1 MTELTL
7 DTDILEKWIGKE
19 ESRTDTVDCK
29 SVNQL
34 QATLDHQNSNY
45 QVGDPLPLAWHW
57 MYFNPTVAAR
67 GLGRDGH
74 PAVGGFLPPVAL
86 PRRMWAGT
94 RIAAHT
100 PIVIGE
106 TLERRSTIKSVVPKS
121 GDSGQLC
128 FVTVTHEISARDSGE
143 LRLVDEHDI
152 VYREDDKPGQVRK
165 SPPPAPTDSEAQR
178 EIQPD
183 TTMLFR
189 YSAVTFNGHRI
200 HYDLDFCQ
208 NVEGYPGLV
217 VHGPLIATWILELAR
232 DYLSGSGKAIAT
244 FSFRAISPLF
254 HDRPFSVHLKS
265 TEAGLDLWA
274 ANADGDLA
282 TQCQATLV

>member
-57 MYFNPTVAAR
+57 MYFNPMVAAR

-74 PAVGGFLPPVAL
+74 PEVGGFLPPVAL

-94 RIAAHT
+94 RIASHT

-121 GDSGQLC
+121 GGSGQLC

-152 VYREDDKPGQVRK
+152 VYREDDKPGQARK

-178 EIQPD
+178 KIQPD

-232 DYLSGSGKAIAT
+232 DYLSGSGKVIAT

-282 TQCQATLV
+282 TQCQATLA